1 MPPCEARVHGHA
13 EEARTYRIRP
23 ATMADSP
30 AIRQIRNAAVRE
42 SLAIWTSI
50 EQDHAE
56 AEAWLD
62 PVVQRGTALV
72 AHVSGRPQDV
82 VGFAVAGPWHSYE
95 GYSRT
100 VEDSIYLC
108 PAAQGKGLGARLLAA
123 LIEASRRAGDRT
135 MIALIEAGHATSV
148 RLHARYGF
156 TTVGTVPQ
164 AGEKHGQILDL
175 TLMSRCLK
183 GPTMC
188 CDQIKP
194 ADSDSHRR
202 VDADQSIELQPEE
215 PAVLQWRVSA
225 TDDLVA
231 HLLSLVGTPQG
242 RPAII
247 AVDGRGGSGK
257 TTLTTALAAAVPGA
271 QAFHLDDLIWNEPLY
286 DWDQLY
292 VDTLT
297 QLRQAGSL
305 DLVPDKWREHGRE
318 GSIRIPAGSPLVLVE
333 GTGAGLAAVSG
344 LIDAHVWV
352 QTGDDVAERRGIKRD
367 IAEGVNGDAEE
378 SVRFWHWWMAGERP
392 FFAKDRPWQRAD
404 VIVSGDAPTGVGPGE
419 IAWTPGPLLAG

>member
-30 AIRQIRNAAVRE
+30 TIRQIRNAAVRE

-56 AEAWLD
+56 AEAWLA
-62 PVVQRGTALV
+62 PMVQRGTALV
-72 AHVSGRPQDV
+72 AHVSGKPQDV

-135 MIALIEAGHATSV
+135 MIALIEAGNATSV

-215 PAVLQWRVSA
+215 PAVLQWQVSA

-231 HLLSLVGTPQG
+231 HLLGLVGAPQG

-419 IAWTPGPLLAG
+419 IAWTPGPLLAR

>member
-13 EEARTYRIRP
+13 EVARTYRIRP

-30 AIRQIRNAAVRE
+30 TIRQIRNAAVRE

-135 MIALIEAGHATSV
+135 MIALIEAGNATSV
-148 RLHARYGF
+148 HLHERYGF

-183 GPTMC
+183 GPTV
-188 CDQIKP
+188 CDNQNEP
-194 ADSDSHRR
+194 SDSLRR
-202 VDADQSIELQPEE
+202 VNADQAIQLQPEE
-215 PAVLQWRVSA
+215 PAVTQWQVSA
-225 TDDLVA
+225 TDELVA
-231 HLLSLVGTPQG
+231 QLLNLVGTPQG

-333 GTGAGLAAVSG
+333 GTGAGLAAVRS

-378 SVRFWHWWMAGERP
+378 SVRFWHWWMAGERL
-392 FFAKDRPWQRAD
+392 FFAKDRPWRRAD